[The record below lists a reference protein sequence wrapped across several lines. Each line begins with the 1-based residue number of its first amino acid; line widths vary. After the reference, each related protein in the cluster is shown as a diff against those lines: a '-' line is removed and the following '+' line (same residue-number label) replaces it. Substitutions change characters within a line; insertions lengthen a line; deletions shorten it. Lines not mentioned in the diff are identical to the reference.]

1 MKKEEFKSRIV
12 GQQYLTETKE
22 LKARNSYWEGHA
34 RGTREGLGK
43 ALELADQLDEPE
55 LPVIPQFVA
64 DYLDD
69 FKKQN
74 LTLGDALDTHF
85 EDDKQIHTWLYEDGE
100 VRNDEVFARA
110 WLYGYTIEK
119 EPKYLVKVRDQNSW
133 LYLKSMQLYK
143 DVETRTDLNSNFGAW
158 KEKAIKFTNKE
169 QAEGIAKFF
178 NGEVVEEVPNV

>member
-1 MKKEEFKSRIV
+1 MKKEELIEEIKKEIEATKNVLNCEEHFSLYAKGKRI
-12 GQQYLTETKE
+12 
-22 LKARNSYWEGHA
+22 
-34 RGTREGLGK
+34 GLEFGWMFAEK
-43 ALELADQLDEPE
+43 LDEPE
-55 LPVIPQFVA
+55 LPVIPQFVG

-85 EDDKQIHTWLYEDGE
+85 EDDEQIHTWLYEDGV

-119 EPKYLVKVRDQNSW
+119 EPKYLVKARDKNSW

-143 DVETRTDLNSNFGAW
+143 DVETRTDLNSNFEGW
-158 KEKAIKFTNKE
+158 KAKAIKFSDKG
-169 QAEGIAKFF
+169 QAESIAEFF
-178 NGEVVEEVPNV
+178 SGVVEEVTK